1 MSGNFYCEGVDKAPQ
16 RSLFHALGMTKEEM
30 ERPLVGI
37 VSSYN
42 EIVPGHMNID
52 KIVDAVKMGVAMAG
66 GTPVVFPAIAVCD
79 GIAMGH
85 KGMKYSLV
93 TRDLIA
99 DSTECMALAHHF
111 DALVMIPNCDKN
123 VPGLLMA
130 AARVNVPTV
139 FVSGGPMLA
148 GHVKG
153 KKTSLSSMFEAVGS
167 YAAGK
172 FTMEDVEEF
181 ENNACPTAETIKA
194 LRIGKYRKRR
204 CFFRMERTIAD
215 VGSAT
220 PFQIHI
226 SACDFFQRTR
236 IPQLFQK
243 HIRNH
248 LLSPAFHRSPH
259 TRRSCGCFPT
269 NHSSSGG
276 NRSATSAKSA
286 SNCSPT

>member
-1 MSGNFYCEGVDKAPQ
+1 MSLDEILQPSFIAASQHSIIEIGSGSIHSENPLSHTGLFFIC
-16 RSLFHALGMTKEEM
+16 SLFRNSQTAVLCQQFH
-30 ERPLVGI
+30 RI
-37 VSSYN
+37 
-42 EIVPGHMNID
+42 H
-52 KIVDAVKMGVAMAG
+52 KIQI
-66 GTPVVFPAIAVCD
+66 FNLLN
-79 GIAMGH
+79 
-85 KGMKYSLV
+85 KGDDITAS
-93 TRDLIA
+93 
-99 DSTECMALAHHF
+99 
-111 DALVMIPNCDKN
+111 
-123 VPGLLMA
+123 
-130 AARVNVPTV
+130 
-139 FVSGGPMLA
+139 
-148 GHVKG
+148 
-153 KKTSLSSMFEAVGS
+153 
-167 YAAGK
+167 
-172 FTMEDVEEF
+172 
-181 ENNACPTAETIKA
+181 PTAETIKA

-243 HIRNH
+243 HIRTH

>member
-1 MSGNFYCEGVDKAPQ
+1 MSEQTERKALL
-16 RSLFHALGMTKEEM
+16 RSIAALAWPAMIEQALQT
-30 ERPLVGI
+30 I
-37 VSSYN
+37 VQY
-42 EIVPGHMNID
+42 
-52 KIVDAVKMGVAMAG
+52 
-66 GTPVVFPAIAVCD
+66 
-79 GIAMGH
+79 
-85 KGMKYSLV
+85 
-93 TRDLIA
+93 A
-99 DSTECMALAHHF
+99 DSAMVGRLGVQATA
-111 DALVMIPNCDKN
+111 
-123 VPGLLMA
+123 
-130 AARVNVPTV
+130 
-139 FVSGGPMLA
+139 
-148 GHVKG
+148 
-153 KKTSLSSMFEAVGS
+153 AVGLTTTVTWLTNS
-167 YAAGK
+167 PLWAS
-172 FTMEDVEEF
+172 
-181 ENNACPTAETIKA
+181 TAETIKA